1 MISTYASVHLRC
13 HQCARARPLQPVGS
27 AKNLTAYALKKD
39 THLNIGWLK
48 SALFREAYRAALILI
63 EEGAISRPGFN
74 GPYTENG
81 RQVGFVNY
89 GISHIMRLV
98 GTGELAQRASWYQK
112 WNVHLFARP
121 EVRFHSVAHSGQTHI
136 SVME

>member
-1 MISTYASVHLRC
+1 ML
-13 HQCARARPLQPVGS
+13 
-27 AKNLTAYALKKD
+27 LTFTLC
-39 THLNIGWLK
+39 
-48 SALFREAYRAALILI
+48 REAYRAALILI
-63 EEGAISRPGFN
+63 EEGAISRAGFN

-89 GISHIMRLV
+89 GTSHIMRLV

-121 EVRFHSVAHSGQTHI
+121 EVRLHCVANSDYDLSNVYRGLGNLRRSVARKPLLTRS
-136 SVME
+136 SVHARCLVFASTIL